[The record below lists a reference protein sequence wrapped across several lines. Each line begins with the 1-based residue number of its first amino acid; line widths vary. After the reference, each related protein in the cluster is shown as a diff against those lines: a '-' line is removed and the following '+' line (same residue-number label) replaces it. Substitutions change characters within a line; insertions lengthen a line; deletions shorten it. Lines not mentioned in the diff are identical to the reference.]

1 VGRKYPRC
9 LKTGIE
15 PVDGT
20 HVGNEDG
27 AEVMGEEERE
37 TALRTLLARYPE
49 APVAAIN
56 SSGIYVE
63 MPSSVPL
70 TGHRL
75 IDAGSSLHFVVPA
88 DRKGITDAFHRAT
101 IRGLSTV
108 AVRLAKDPARTANMS
123 YFDVRARHG
132 VLVLVIADYSGDDD
146 VQTAISPGPVTPRFA
161 CTKKSETSVFLDVD
175 ESTTR
180 MLGWSRDQMVGRRSI
195 DFIHPDDHG
204 RAIDSWMAAA
214 SRSGEGCRAR
224 LRHLCRDGSWRWL
237 EITNTTVVDD
247 AGQNHVLGE
256 LADIS
261 DEMAAL
267 EEVRVREQLLAQ
279 LANALPLGLFQLSR
293 DLRVSYTNVR
303 LHQIVGASSEDTV
316 DGLLGNLVPADRPL
330 LDRAIDAALNG
341 GDDGEVEVRFQL
353 PDAEHRTLCQVALRA
368 LTGPDDQVTGA
379 IVCVTDVTES
389 STMREDLK
397 RLAMIDPLTN
407 CHNRRSIMSA
417 LEGAL
422 GGAAD
427 DPLGVAAIFVDIDD
441 FKRIND
447 THGHAAGDELLSVAA
462 DRLGETVRANDI
474 VGRIGGDEFLI
485 FCPGVQGTEEAMVLA
500 ERVADALRRDVYLAG
515 GRIALRASVG
525 VTWSK
530 VRRTNADRLVGRADA
545 AMYESKRLEMGRP
558 VLFHPRLKVPTQA

>member
-1 VGRKYPRC
+1 M
-9 LKTGIE
+9 
-15 PVDGT
+15 
-20 HVGNEDG
+20 GNEDG

-56 SSGIYVE
+56 SSGIYVD

-75 IDAGSSLHFVVPA
+75 INAGSSLQFVLPA

-101 IRGLSTV
+101 LRGLSTV
-108 AVRLAKDPARTANMS
+108 AVRLAKDPDRTANMC

-132 VLVLVIADYSGDDD
+132 ILVLVIADYSGDDD
-146 VQTAISPGPVTPRFA
+146 VQMAISSGPVTPRFA
-161 CTKKSETSVFLDVD
+161 QTKKSETSVFLDVD
-175 ESTTR
+175 ESTTK

-214 SRSGEGCRAR
+214 ARSGEGCRAR

-237 EITNTTVVDD
+237 EITNTSVVDD
-247 AGQNHVLGE
+247 PDQRYVLGE

-279 LANALPLGLFQLSR
+279 LADALPLGLFQISR

-303 LHQIVGASSEDTV
+303 LHQIVGASPEDTV
-316 DGLLGNLVPADRPL
+316 DGLLANLVPEDRPL
-330 LDRAIDAALNG
+330 LDRAIDAALDR

-353 PDAEHRTLCQVALRA
+353 PDAERRTLCQVALRA
-368 LTGPDDQVTGA
+368 LTGLDDQVTGA

-462 DRLGETVRANDI
+462 DRLSETVRANDI

-485 FCPGVQGTEEAMVLA
+485 FCPGVRGTEEAMVLA
-500 ERVADALRRDVYLAG
+500 ERVADALHRDVYLAG
-515 GRIALRASVG
+515 GKIALRASVG

-558 VLFHPRLKVPTQA
+558 VLFHPRLKVPTQV